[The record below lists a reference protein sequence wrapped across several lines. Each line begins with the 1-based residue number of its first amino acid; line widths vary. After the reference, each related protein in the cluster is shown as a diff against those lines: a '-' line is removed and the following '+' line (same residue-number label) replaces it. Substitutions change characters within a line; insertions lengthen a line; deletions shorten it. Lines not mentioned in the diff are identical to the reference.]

1 MPSGTLGRAGPCWV
15 TMLMPGCK
23 PGKSSV
29 QELNLHSIARGSG
42 GGGGLK
48 VADSDSELLF
58 HSHASRRLFIQK
70 PQGSLGRSQGSPD
83 HDL

>member
-1 MPSGTLGRAGPCWV
+1 
-15 TMLMPGCK
+15 MLMPGCK

-42 GGGGLK
+42 GGRGLT
-48 VADSDSELLF
+48 VADSDSELLP
-58 HSHASRRLFIQK
+58 HPCGSRHLYIQK
-70 PQGSLGRSQGSPD
+70 LQDSSGRSQGSPD